1 MIAASLAATLIACQL
16 SSKVNVDNYN
26 KIQPGMTF
34 EQVKQILGEPSDVTS
49 MSFGELSGTSASWK
63 SDKGV
68 IVIQF
73 LNNSVKIK
81 SFNQGDNATQPSP
94 EPSSSDEE

>member
-1 MIAASLAATLIACQL
+1 MACKVSQ
-16 SSKVNVDNYN
+16 VNVDNYN
-26 KIQPGMTF
+26 KIQPGMSF
-34 EQVKQILGEPSDVTS
+34 EQVKQILGEPTDVAS

-63 SDKGV
+63 SKQGV

-81 SFNQGDNATQPSP
+81 SFNQVGSDNNQATPAAT
-94 EPSSSDEE
+94 EPSSSDEQ